1 MRIYLRFLLPLAIV
15 LAVVVP
21 AETVAASPVRRTET
35 VSRDCYA
42 AADVWWPASS
52 RAWVKSIIKR
62 ESAGRAYARNPR
74 SSARGCLQL
83 LHSLH
88 AHRYNKVGFGCNAS
102 KWNNPDCGILAGLH
116 LFKQAGTSPWRVT
129 RYTR

>member
-1 MRIYLRFLLPLAIV
+1 MRIYIRFLLL
-15 LAVVVP
+15 VVI
-21 AETVAASPVRRTET
+21 AASVLVPTEAGATPQRRTET

-52 RAWVKSIIKR
+52 RAWVKSVIKR
-62 ESAGRAYARNPR
+62 ESGGRAYARNPR
-74 SSARGCLQL
+74 STARGCLQL

-102 KWNNPDCGILAGLH
+102 KWSNPDCGILAGLH
-116 LFKQAGTSPWRVT
+116 LFRQAGKRPWAVT